1 MGRLDSTEEWFTPK
15 SKKSITYMSEEQK
28 IPDEEP
34 KLEESHAEKQPVT
47 GNQKPETIP
56 QLQPKAQPSNME
68 THAHHLHK
76 APDHG
81 WKHYLFEFFMLFLA
95 ITLGFFVEN
104 IREHH
109 VETIREKQFMK
120 SLIAD
125 LENDTVVLREH
136 IAHLKSGIAMMDSM
150 IVLLNNP
157 AQLPTN
163 TGPLYYFGRLSPRLR
178 TLSINTR
185 TFEQLKN
192 SGGFRLIDD
201 INTSNKIMTYYERL
215 PLIKQLEEIYQ
226 REFDNYKIVAAKI
239 FSPAVL
245 KAMEG
250 PNDEIM
256 RATNNPILPS
266 KDSELLRELA
276 VFSVY
281 MNGSRR
287 GILYLEENLVK
298 TSNELIKYLREEY
311 H

>member
-1 MGRLDSTEEWFTPK
+1 
-15 SKKSITYMSEEQK
+15 MSEGQN
-28 IPDEEP
+28 IPIEKSDPESYRDE
-34 KLEESHAEKQPVT
+34 SR
-47 GNQKPETIP
+47 KPESQAQANDPPTTKDTPAKILVHP
-56 QLQPKAQPSNME
+56 QPETSNLKSETTNME

-76 APDHG
+76 VPDHG

-125 LENDTVVLREH
+125 LENDTLILREH
-136 IAHLKSGIAMMDSM
+136 VAHLKSGIAMMDSM
-150 IVLLNNP
+150 IVLLSNP
-157 AQLPTN
+157 ALLPTN
-163 TGPLYYFGRLSPRLR
+163 TGLLYYFGRLSPRLI

-192 SGGFRLIDD
+192 SGGFRLVED
-201 INTSNKIMTYYERL
+201 ISTSNKIMTYYETL
-215 PLIKQLEEIYQ
+215 PLIRQLEEIYQ
-226 REFDNYKIVAAKI
+226 REFDNYKMIAAKV
-239 FSPAVL
+239 FSPTVL

-250 PNDEIM
+250 PNHEII
-256 RATNNPILPS
+256 RATNNPVLS
-266 KDSELLRELA
+266 SNDDQLLRELA

-287 GILYLEENLVK
+287 GILSLEESLARS
-298 TSNELIKYLREEY
+298 SNELIKYLKEEY
-311 H
+311 HLHG